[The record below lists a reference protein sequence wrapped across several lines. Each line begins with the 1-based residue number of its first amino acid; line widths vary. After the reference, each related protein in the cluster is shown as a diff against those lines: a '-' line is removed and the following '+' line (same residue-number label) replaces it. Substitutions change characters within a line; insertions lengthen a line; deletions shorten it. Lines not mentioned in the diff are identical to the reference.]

1 MKQLGKWV
9 AHSLIF
15 VVLTVLTQVGGLI
28 YLLCLPFFSRI
39 KSGWRRFSLFTLI
52 YSIFAFL
59 IIPFIAPQFGRI
71 PLSLSKSADLRPHS
85 WWTCFLNRH
94 YVRPELK
101 ATVDQALTKFRTEFP
116 DQQVTYLDANFPF
129 WNGFPLL
136 PHISHSDGRK
146 LDLAFLYINN
156 KTKKIRKG
164 GARSLTGYGVCEI
177 PRKGELDQSAACH
190 NQNRFYSFTKFLAWR
205 GHPKN
210 VEADSWRTSRLVAYL
225 AEHKGIGKIL
235 LEPHLTKRWQLSQYS
250 KIRAAGCYAVRHD
263 DHIHIQL

>member
-39 KSGWRRFSLFTLI
+39 KSGWRRFSLFILI

-156 KTKKIRKG
+156 KTKKSGKAVPVPLQAMAFVRFPERENLISQRPAITKIDFIVLLN
-164 GARSLTGYGVCEI
+164 SWL
-177 PRKGELDQSAACH
+177 GEA
-190 NQNRFYSFTKFLAWR
+190 
-205 GHPKN
+205 
-210 VEADSWRTSRLVAYL
+210 
-225 AEHKGIGKIL
+225 IL
-235 LEPHLTKRWQLSQYS
+235 KT
-250 KIRAAGCYAVRHD
+250 
-263 DHIHIQL
+263 